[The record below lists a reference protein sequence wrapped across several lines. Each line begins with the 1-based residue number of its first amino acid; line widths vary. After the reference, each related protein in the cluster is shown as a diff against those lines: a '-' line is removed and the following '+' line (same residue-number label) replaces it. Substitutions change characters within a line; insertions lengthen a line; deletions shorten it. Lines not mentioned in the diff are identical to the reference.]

1 MIRLPHSSALVA
13 LVICAS
19 SIPAQNALPAPQA
32 GARLRID
39 LANDSATKRGTLEQI
54 TRDTLFFRPC
64 SNCAVVSAPRAA
76 VNRFEWNAGPG
87 GRPLTGAVLGLL
99 AGAAIG
105 AFVVAPCP
113 HGNAGADGPGCGLGQ
128 SLATA
133 NGAFIGLVLGTAV
146 GAWLLPRG
154 HWERGSWP

>member
-1 MIRLPHSSALVA
+1 MLRLPHSFALVA
-13 LVICAS
+13 LVICARS
-19 SIPAQNALPAPQA
+19 TAAQNALPAPQA
-32 GARLRID
+32 GARLRIY

-64 SNCAVVSAPRAA
+64 SNCAVVSTPRAA
-76 VNRFEWNAGPG
+76 VNRFEVNAGPG
-87 GRPLTGAVLGLL
+87 GRPLTGAALGLL

-128 SLATA
+128 SLATV
-133 NGAFIGLVLGTAV
+133 NCAFVGLVLGTAV
-146 GAWLLPRG
+146 GAWLLPRDR
-154 HWERGSWP
+154 WRRGSWP